1 MASMKLEVK
10 VAQALTNQGKTL
22 ATAESCTGGYLAH
35 TLTEVPG
42 SSQFFICGLV
52 TYSNE
57 SKSAL
62 LGVGAT
68 LLKKH
73 GAVSEQVATAMAKG
87 VRSKLKT
94 DYGIGISGIAGPD
107 GGSKQRPVGL
117 VYICVAA
124 SSESL
129 CLKCQFQGQRSTIKK
144 QATIQALNLLDDF
157 LNP

>member
-1 MASMKLEVK
+1 MKLEVK
-10 VAQALTNQGKTL
+10 VAQALTNQRKTL

-35 TLTEVPG
+35 RLTDVPG

-57 SKSAL
+57 VKSAL

-68 LLKKH
+68 LIKKH
-73 GAVSEQVATAMAKG
+73 GAVSEEVATAMAKG
-87 VRSKLKT
+87 VRIKLKA

-124 SSESL
+124 SGESI
-129 CLKCQFQGQRSTIKK
+129 CLKCQFRGLRSSIKS
-144 QATIQALNLLDDF
+144 QSVQQALKLLYEF
-157 LNP
+157 LNT